1 MQYLKFSEKHIQIF
15 TMKPEWWPGQEH
27 EAFTEWAVSN
37 GVDTNNVTPARF
49 PGRGLGMMAT
59 QKINV

>member
-1 MQYLKFSEKHIQIF
+1 MQHLKFSEKLTHSLK
-15 TMKPEWWPGQEH
+15 MKPKWWPGEEH
-27 EAFTEWAVSN
+27 EAFTEWAFSN